1 MFMRVTRRLRVKTS
15 WDVCTSITSGC
26 ASQRVHERERLFLLH
41 NRTDVWCGIARG
53 DRADES
59 CHVCVCDEACDGWAW
74 MCDTVWHSVIHCD
87 TVHSECVIHCDTYC
101 DEACDGCTVMRH
113 VMGAQWWG
121 MWWVHSDEA
130 CDGCT
135 VTVWHTVTHVVICGR
150 HSVIHI
156 SISKYFS
163 ISATVSSSLSLVAL
177 LLYLHTRAN
186 GTYTHYVHNECVS
199 VYICFNIYM

>member
-113 VMGAQWWG
+113 VMGAQWL
-121 MWWVHSDEA
+121 
-130 CDGCT
+130 CDTQWHILWYVG
-135 VTVWHTVTHVVICGR
+135 VTPSSTSR
-150 HSVIHI
+150 SQ
-156 SISKYFS
+156 SISR
-163 ISATVSSSLSLVAL
+163 SLRLSPPRFRLS
-177 LLYLHTRAN
+177 HCCC
-186 GTYTHYVHNECVS
+186 TYTHVRMEHIHIMYIMSVS
-199 VYICFNIYM
+199 VYIYVSTYICSKNI